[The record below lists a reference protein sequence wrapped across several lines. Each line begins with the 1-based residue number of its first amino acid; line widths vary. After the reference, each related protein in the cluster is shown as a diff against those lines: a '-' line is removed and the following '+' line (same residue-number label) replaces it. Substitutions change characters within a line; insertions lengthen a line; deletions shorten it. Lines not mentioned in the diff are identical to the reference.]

1 MGISSISEYVDFYLN
16 LNMGKSV
23 TLLSFANNEKLVL
36 KQKLEY
42 KNLKKEPIQNGVNI
56 LEELIREVQ
65 EIGQEAVLEKYRRKI
80 E

>member
-1 MGISSISEYVDFYLN
+1 
-16 LNMGKSV
+16 MGKSV

-42 KNLKKEPIQNGVNI
+42 KNLKKEPIQNGINI
-56 LEELIREVQ
+56 LEELIREIQ
-65 EIGQEAVLEKYRRKI
+65 EIGQESVLEKYRKKL

>member
-1 MGISSISEYVDFYLN
+1 
-16 LNMGKSV
+16 MGKSV

-42 KNLKKEPIQNGVNI
+42 KNLKKEAIQNGINI

-65 EIGQEAVLEKYRRKI
+65 ETGQEVVLEKYRKKL

>member
-1 MGISSISEYVDFYLN
+1 
-16 LNMGKSV
+16 MGKSV

-42 KNLKKEPIQNGVNI
+42 KNLKKEPIQNGIDI

-65 EIGQEAVLEKYRRKI
+65 QIGQEAVLEKYRKRL

>member
-1 MGISSISEYVDFYLN
+1 
-16 LNMGKSV
+16 MGKSV

-42 KNLKKEPIQNGVNI
+42 KNLKKEPIQNGINI

-65 EIGQEAVLEKYRRKI
+65 QIGQEAVLEKYRKRL